1 MSGVHDEK
9 RNIMSATGWRV
20 ATSGTATDPNAACF
34 EWKSGRK
41 QTNSSASIETRAQ
54 MKNGEK
60 TDKKTFDLCSHRVV
74 GKIKTIPTRTYSR
87 LFVCYTRRKS
97 FVQLHDNFT
106 IP

>member
-41 QTNSSASIETRAQ
+41 QTNSSNVDRNARTNGKKR
-54 MKNGEK
+54 KNG
-60 TDKKTFDLCSHRVV
+60 
-74 GKIKTIPTRTYSR
+74 
-87 LFVCYTRRKS
+87 
-97 FVQLHDNFT
+97 
-106 IP
+106 